1 MNKYKQIDLDDAG
14 AGMTLWEAVLDGR
27 GGVLLPVATVL
38 NDAMITSLRR
48 RGIDKVYVVNDDIS
62 EADLQAEKER
72 IQKRLAI
79 LFRRCGASPAC
90 GVLLQRIT
98 EYKLGEMK

>member
-1 MNKYKQIDLDDAG
+1 MNKYKQIDLDDAV
-14 AGMTLWEAVLDGR
+14 AGMTLCEAVLDGR
-27 GGVLLPVATVL
+27 GDVLLPAATAL

-48 RGIDKVYVVNDDIS
+48 RGIEMVYVVNDDIS
-62 EADLQAEKER
+62 AVDLQAER
-72 IQKRLAI
+72 VRMQQRLAI

-98 EYKLGEMK
+98 EYKLGET